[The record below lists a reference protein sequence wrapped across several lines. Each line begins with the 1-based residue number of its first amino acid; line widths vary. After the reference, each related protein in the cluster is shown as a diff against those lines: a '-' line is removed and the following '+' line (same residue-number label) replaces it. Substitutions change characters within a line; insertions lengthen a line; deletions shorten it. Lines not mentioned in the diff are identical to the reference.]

1 MVSLILMPLNEL
13 TKEEREDL
21 SLLLGFE
28 KTCLENRPQDRH
40 ILFKGVPEERAELI
54 RQKLAE
60 SGLGKIMRPTSA
72 TSIDL
77 IEDGVRF
84 TNLEEVLEPLTTKP
98 DNQPEPER

>member
-1 MVSLILMPLNEL
+1 MVTLILSPLKEL

-21 SLLLGFE
+21 SAILRFE
-28 KTCLENRPQDRH
+28 RTCLENLPQDEF
-40 ILFKGVPEERAELI
+40 IVLKNVPEERAELI

-60 SGLGKIMRPTSA
+60 SGLGQLMRPTSA
-72 TSIDL
+72 TSIS
-77 IEDGVRF
+77 EGGVRF